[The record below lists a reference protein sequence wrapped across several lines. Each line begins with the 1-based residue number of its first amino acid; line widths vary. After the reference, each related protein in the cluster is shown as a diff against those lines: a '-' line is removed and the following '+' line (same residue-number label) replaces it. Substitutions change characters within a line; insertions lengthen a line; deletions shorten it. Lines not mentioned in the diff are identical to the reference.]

1 MLDIPAALVGKIILK
16 TLNTYPE
23 LFTGNKTLG
32 NVFAIVR
39 NDTTILSRVSN
50 ATGLTWAEVEGTID
64 LYLTVE
70 TCLSN
75 WNEAAATAS
84 STNVTFNG
92 TALCK
97 PEISQGYFTVL
108 TLFPA
113 LFIILLLS
121 FLNPRKR
128 KIEVFGRVIS
138 RPGLCIPVNLVDSYE
153 NRFAFACAF
162 GATTGKCIIILLG
175 RGYSEVFPHGFT
187 TWLERPDVPA
197 FLGIFKKILAMF
209 TIGFAYYPLFA
220 CMATNYKITGYVI
233 GVLYSAFWLLIKYS
247 RYAQCSSLQ
256 SEVFRADKLLLE
268 FPIFLC
274 LSFLFVKYL
283 WLLGIAIYTKCRP
296 GASSKDEV
304 NEWKTFYKY
313 RYVMKLLQPVPKE
326 YRDEESFKQKLRGK
340 VYQWKPEFKYSTRV
354 VCTYFISFIGIYM
367 ILLGFVQLAIHLLQ
381 LRAQIYNDEV
391 LASLDRYIDVDQWLF
406 IGAVSLLVAIAVA
419 AVYSAILMANTL
431 SWYRG
436 HLLRLQRGEKHFL
449 PLDIFKKD
457 PPSITV
463 ATLKYSG
470 FQVAYLCWGT
480 TVILI
485 TLSTIGFIAGL
496 QLILPVVDGRFD
508 SWLWVQIRNIW
519 PAIAFSLI
527 FHWIQ
532 FLLSKYVFLID
543 RGATMALNNRR
554 LFLVC
559 TFFLFFFNIFLG
571 LFSCLKRVVIG
582 AVIGVLFLG
591 RTQKSVLSRDFE
603 LRDPGFNAYVG
614 YLLLEHT
621 HANPVLVTF
630 CQLLTKP
637 TNDQQILTPKES
649 DGAAWNHV
657 DENEDIAIDMET
669 LQRKTIDYRRVRK
682 IRNRWH
688 LFVTL
693 HNNPSLRE
701 HRRSELFVERSPF
714 AAIGIMVQR
723 GVVQF
728 SDITIDR
735 EGDEKFDTNL

>member
-1 MLDIPAALVGKIILK
+1 MLDIPAAVVGEIIFK
-16 TLNTYPE
+16 TLYTYPE

-39 NDTTILSRVSN
+39 NDTTILSLVSN
-50 ATGLTWAEVEGTID
+50 TTGLTWAEVEGTID

-70 TCLSN
+70 TYLSK
-75 WNEAAATAS
+75 WNEAPSTAS
-84 STNVTFNG
+84 NTNVKFNG
-92 TALCK
+92 TGLCK

-108 TLFPA
+108 TLLPA

-121 FLNPRKR
+121 FLNHRKR

-162 GATTGKCIIILLG
+162 GATTGKCVIILLG
-175 RGYSEVFPHGFT
+175 GGYSEVFPHGFT

-247 RYAQCSSLQ
+247 RYAQCPSLQ
-256 SEVFRADKLLLE
+256 SECRCFGSILTISSVF
-268 FPIFLC
+268 F
-274 LSFLFVKYL
+274 FLFL
-283 WLLGIAIYTKCRP
+283 
-296 GASSKDEV
+296 
-304 NEWKTFYKY
+304 F
-313 RYVMKLLQPVPKE
+313 Q
-326 YRDEESFKQKLRGK
+326 
-340 VYQWKPEFKYSTRV
+340 
-354 VCTYFISFIGIYM
+354 
-367 ILLGFVQLAIHLLQ
+367 ILFFFAQLAIWLLQ
-381 LRAQIYNDEV
+381 LRAQINNYEL
-391 LASLDRYIDVDQWLF
+391 LAFLVGYIDVSQWLF
-406 IGAVSLLVAIAVA
+406 IEAVSLLVAIAVA
-419 AVYSAILMANTL
+419 AVYSAILVANML

-485 TLSTIGFIAGL
+485 ALSTIGFIAGL
-496 QLILPVVDGRFD
+496 ELILPVVDGRFD

-519 PAIAFSLI
+519 PAIALSMI
-527 FHWIQ
+527 FYWIQ
-532 FLLSKYVFLID
+532 LLLSKYVFLID
-543 RGATMALNNRR
+543 RGATMALDNRR
-554 LFLVC
+554 LFHVC

-582 AVIGVLFLG
+582 AVIGIMFLA

-630 CQLLTKP
+630 CQLLIKTSIDEK
-637 TNDQQILTPKES
+637 ILKSKES
-649 DGAAWNHV
+649 NGAAWNHV
-657 DENEDIAIDMET
+657 DENDIASMF
-669 LQRKTIDYRRVRK
+669 LNQY
-682 IRNRWH
+682 
-688 LFVTL
+688 
-693 HNNPSLRE
+693 
-701 HRRSELFVERSPF
+701 
-714 AAIGIMVQR
+714 
-723 GVVQF
+723 
-728 SDITIDR
+728 
-735 EGDEKFDTNL
+735 